1 MLSSFWT
8 AVVWV
13 VVELVVDG
21 DAILADDGGGVW
33 VTVDMVVAVWDA
45 AWAGIALALFAFV
58 FATRAAR
65 LMLPKTKAVKLL
77 H

>member
-21 DAILADDGGGVW
+21 DDDDGVW

-77 H
+77 Y